1 LAWRIDFSPEAE
13 KQLASIDRPF
23 AKRIVAY
30 LREKVAISEDPRSLG
45 KPLKGVLREF
55 WRYRVGDYRIV
66 TRIEDD
72 RVLVLVVRIAH
83 RREAYRGGI

>member
-30 LREKVAISEDPRSLG
+30 LREKSPFRKTPVAWESR
-45 KPLKGVLREF
+45 
-55 WRYRVGDYRIV
+55 
-66 TRIEDD
+66 
-72 RVLVLVVRIAH
+72 
-83 RREAYRGGI
+83 

>member
-1 LAWRIDFSPEAE
+1 MAWRIDFSPEAE
-13 KQLASIDRPF
+13 KQLARIDRPF

-30 LREKVAISEDPRSLG
+30 LREKVATSEDPRHLG

-66 TRIEDD
+66 TKIEDA
-72 RVLVLVVRIAH
+72 RLLVLVIRVAH
-83 RREAYRGGI
+83 RREAYRF

>member
-1 LAWRIDFSPEAE
+1 LAWRIDFSPKAE
-13 KQLASIDRPF
+13 KELAGIDRSA

-30 LREKVAISEDPRSLG
+30 LREKVATSQDPRSLG

-66 TRIEDD
+66 TKIEDEC
-72 RVLVLVVRIAH
+72 VLVLVVRVAH
-83 RREAYRGGI
+83 RREAYRV

>member
-1 LAWRIDFSPEAE
+1 MAWRIDFSPKAE
-13 KQLASIDRPF
+13 KELAGNDRPC

-30 LREKVAISEDPRSLG
+30 LREKVATSQDPRSLG

-66 TRIEDD
+66 TKIEDE
-72 RVLVLVVRIAH
+72 RVLVLVVRGAH
-83 RREAYRGGI
+83 RREAYRV

>member
-1 LAWRIDFSPEAE
+1 MAWRIDFSPEAE
-13 KQLASIDRPF
+13 KQLARIDRPF
-23 AKRIVAY
+23 AQRIVTF
-30 LREKVAISEDPRSLG
+30 LRERIASAEDPRRLG

-55 WRYRVGDYRIV
+55 WRYRIGDYRIV

-83 RREAYRGGI
+83 RREVYRG